1 MAGLVFPRKTECTQ
15 FGGGCGRR
23 TEATFCIMYALL
35 VIHGA
40 EEALVF
46 YGYKCPGAIT
56 TVIVATREL

>member
-1 MAGLVFPRKTECTQ
+1 
-15 FGGGCGRR
+15 
-23 TEATFCIMYALL
+23 MYALL